1 MYIYIPWRFH
11 PVDTGE
17 VARWKFLAHYPRV
30 SKQGTREAREEEKNE
45 K

>member
-1 MYIYIPWRFH
+1 MYIYITWRFH

-30 SKQGTREAREEEKNE
+30 SNRVRAKQERRKENGK
-45 K
+45 